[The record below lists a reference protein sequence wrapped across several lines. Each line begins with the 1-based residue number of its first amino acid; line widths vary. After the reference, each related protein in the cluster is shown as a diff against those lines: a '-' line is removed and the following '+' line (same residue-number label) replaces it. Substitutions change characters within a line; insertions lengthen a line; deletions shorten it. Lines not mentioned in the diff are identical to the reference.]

1 MIRHLFNKIFSK
13 FNIIEFEYSKGLKQ
27 IDYEKLFSKKIDVL
41 IVRNFLN
48 QEEIETAKTL
58 INKIPKNEFIWHDE
72 RYKSIPP
79 VFEYINKMESLND
92 YFNLCNNKETILN
105 QNFGEFSLENKCIE
119 LFSNLFNKSK
129 ENIRRFKLNS
139 KILNPFPSGCL
150 RIIPPQYGEIKI
162 HADNNFYPENSQ
174 IYNDFSSVI
183 DLSNHISYILT
194 VQKAERGGNLVLHDI
209 DQFEYDQLSKDG
221 KGVLRKN
228 TKKEYLINSFFS
240 KEIVTNEGDLV
251 LFSGGRI
258 WHSVNKMKGE
268 KERITYG
275 GFSALGKD
283 KRTIYLWT

>member
-1 MIRHLFNKIFSK
+1 MIKYLFNKIINK
-13 FNIIEFEYSKGLKQ
+13 FNIIELDYSKNLKQ
-27 IDYEKLFSKKIDVL
+27 IDYKKLFDKKIDVL

-48 QEEIETAKTL
+48 KEEIKTAQSI
-58 INKIPKNEFIWHDE
+58 INKIPKDEFIWHDE

-79 VFEYINKMESLND
+79 VFEYINKMNNLND
-92 YFNLCNNKETILN
+92 YFSLCRNKGTILN
-105 QNFGEFSLENKCIE
+105 QIFGVFSLENKCIE
-119 LFSNLFNKSK
+119 LFSNIFGKSK
-129 ENIRRFKLNS
+129 ENIRRFTLNS
-139 KILNPFPSGCL
+139 TISNPFPSGCL

-162 HADNNFYPENSQ
+162 HADNNFYPNNSR
-174 IYNDFSSVI
+174 IHNDFTSVI

-194 VQKAERGGNLVLHDI
+194 IQGAEKGGNLVLYDI

-221 KGVLRKN
+221 KAVLKKD
-228 TKKEYLINSFFS
+228 TKKEHLIDSFLT
-240 KEIVTNEGDLV
+240 KEIIANDGDLV

-283 KRTIYLWT
+283 KQTIYLWT